1 MSAPAG
7 GEVPPPGPGASARVS
22 PVQSVDRALTILEV
36 LAELGEGGVTEISQ
50 RLDVHKSTAF
60 RLVTA
65 LEARGLVEQVGDRGK
80 YRLGMAVVRLAGA
93 VTDQLDVTRRARP
106 VCEDLATLV
115 GETVNV
121 AVADGDA
128 AINVDQVRG
137 ASSVVTH
144 NWVGER
150 TPLHATSSGKVLMAF
165 CPPVRASG
173 LSNRLRRFTDATVT
187 RRRDLEDALEKI
199 AVDGYATTVEE
210 LEVGLNAVAAP
221 VRGPDGTVV
230 AALSVSGPAY
240 RLTLERLTD
249 VVPAVVGAADRASA
263 ALGWRAPSPPDPDA

>member
-1 MSAPAG
+1 MSGTPD
-7 GEVPPPGPGASARVS
+7 ARTS
-22 PVQSVDRALTILEV
+22 PVQSVDRAVTVLEV
-36 LAELGEGGVTEISQ
+36 LAELGEGGVTEIAH

-106 VCEDLATLV
+106 ACEELAATT

-121 AVADGDA
+121 ALPDGDA

-165 CPPVRASG
+165 CPPVRAAG
-173 LSNRLRRFTDATVT
+173 TAGRLRRFTDATTT
-187 RRRDLEDALEKI
+187 RRRDLEDVLDKVV
-199 AVDGYATTVEE
+199 VDGFATTAEE

-221 VRGPDGTVV
+221 VRGPDGSVV
-230 AALSVSGPAY
+230 AAISVSGPSY
-240 RLTLERLTD
+240 RLTPQRLQE
-249 VVPAVVGAADRASA
+249 VVPAVVAAADRAST
-263 ALGWRAPSPPDPDA
+263 ALGWRA

>member
-1 MSAPAG
+1 MSGTPD
-7 GEVPPPGPGASARVS
+7 ARPS
-22 PVQSVDRALTILEV
+22 PVQSVDRAVTVLEV
-36 LAELGEGGVTEISQ
+36 LAELGEAGVTEISQ

-80 YRLGMAVVRLAGA
+80 YRLGLAVVRLAGA
-93 VTDQLDVTRRARP
+93 VSDQLDVTRRARP
-106 VCEDLATLV
+106 ACEELAATT

-121 AVADGDA
+121 ALPDGDA

-137 ASSVVTH
+137 SSTVAAR

-165 CPPVRASG
+165 CPPVRAAG
-173 LSNRLRRFTDATVT
+173 LAGRLRRFTDATTT
-187 RRRDLEDALEKI
+187 RRRDLEEALDKI
-199 AVDGYATTVEE
+199 AVDGFAATREE

-221 VRGPDGTVV
+221 VRGADGEVV
-230 AALSVSGPAY
+230 AALSVSGPSH
-240 RLTLERLTD
+240 RLTAERLREIT
-249 VVPAVVGAADRASA
+249 PAVVAAADRASA
-263 ALGWRAPSPPDPDA
+263 ALGRRV

>member
-1 MSAPAG
+1 MAQ
-7 GEVPPPGPGASARVS
+7 PPSEGRTS
-22 PVQSVDRALTILEV
+22 PVQSVDRAVTILEV
-36 LAELGEGGVTEISQ
+36 LAELGEGGVTEIAQ

-65 LEARGLVEQVGDRGK
+65 LEGRGLVEQVGDRGK

-106 VCEDLATLV
+106 ACEDLAAAT

-121 AVADGDA
+121 AVADGAA

-165 CPPVRASG
+165 CPPVRTAG
-173 LSNRLRRFTDATVT
+173 LAARLKRYTDATVV
-187 RRRDLEDALEKI
+187 RRRDLDELLDKI
-199 AVDGYATTVEE
+199 AVDGFATTLEE

-221 VRGPDGTVV
+221 VRGPDGSVV
-230 AALSVSGPAY
+230 AAVSVSGPAY
-240 RLTLERLTD
+240 RLGAERLLEVT
-249 VVPAVVGAADRASA
+249 PAVVEAAEKASA
-263 ALGWRAPSPPDPDA
+263 ALGWRV

>member
-1 MSAPAG
+1 MSTPAAG
-7 GEVPPPGPGASARVS
+7 GPPARGSGASPRVS
-22 PVQSVDRALTILEV
+22 PVQSVDRAVTILEV

-93 VTDQLDVTRRARP
+93 VADQLDVTRRARP
-106 VCEDLATLV
+106 ACEDLAART

-144 NWVGER
+144 NWIGER

-165 CPPVRASG
+165 SPPVRAAG
-173 LSNRLRRFTDATVT
+173 LSGRLRRFTDGTLT

-199 AVDGYATTVEE
+199 AVDGFAATLEE

-221 VRGPDGTVV
+221 VRGPDGVVV

-240 RLTLERLTD
+240 RLTPERLVD
-249 VVPAVVGAADRASA
+249 VVPAVVDAADRASA
-263 ALGWRAPSPPDPDA
+263 ALGWRPPRPS

>member
-1 MSAPAG
+1 MDAPAG
-7 GEVPPPGPGASARVS
+7 DEVPAPRPGASARVS
-22 PVQSVDRALTILEV
+22 PVQSVDRAVTVLEV

-106 VCEDLATLV
+106 ACEDLATLV

-121 AVADGDA
+121 AIADGDA
-128 AINVDQVRG
+128 AINVTQVRG
-137 ASSVVTH
+137 ASSVVTLD
-144 NWVGER
+144 WVGER

-165 CPPVRASG
+165 CPPVRAAG
-173 LSNRLRRFTDATVT
+173 LANRLRRFTDATLT
-187 RRRDLEDALEKI
+187 RRRDLEDALDKI
-199 AVDGYATTVEE
+199 AVDGFATTLEE

-221 VRGPDGTVV
+221 VRGPDGAVV

-240 RLTLERLTD
+240 RLTVERLSD
-249 VVPAVVGAADRASA
+249 VAPAVVDAADRAST
-263 ALGWRAPSPPDPDA
+263 ALGRRAPRPLT

>member
-1 MSAPAG
+1 MSG
-7 GEVPPPGPGASARVS
+7 TPGTADGPRTS
-22 PVQSVDRALTILEV
+22 PVQSVDRAVTILEV
-36 LAELGEGGVTEISQ
+36 LAELGESGVTEISQ

-65 LEARGLVEQVGDRGK
+65 LESRGLVEQVGDRGK

-93 VTDQLDVTRRARP
+93 VTEQLDVARRARP
-106 VCEDLATLV
+106 ACEALAAAT
-115 GETVNV
+115 GETVNL

-137 ASSVVTH
+137 TSSVVTR

-165 CPPVRASG
+165 CPPVRAAG
-173 LSNRLRRFTDATVT
+173 LTERLRRFTDATVV
-187 RRRDLEDALEKI
+187 RGRDLEEALGKI
-199 AVDGYATTVEE
+199 AVDGYAVTQEE

-221 VRGPDGTVV
+221 VRGADGTVL
-230 AALSVSGPAY
+230 AALSVSGPSY
-240 RLTLERLTD
+240 RLTPERLLEVAPE
-249 VVPAVVGAADRASA
+249 VVAAAETASA
-263 ALGWRAPSPPDPDA
+263 NLGWRARTPRP

>member
-1 MSAPAG
+1 MAQPTEG
-7 GEVPPPGPGASARVS
+7 RTS
-22 PVQSVDRALTILEV
+22 PVQSVDRAVTILEV
-36 LAELGEGGVTEISQ
+36 LAELGEGGVTEIAQ

-65 LEARGLVEQVGDRGK
+65 LETRGLVEQVGDRGK

-93 VTDQLDVTRRARP
+93 VAEQLDVTRRARSA
-106 VCEDLATLV
+106 CEELAATT

-121 AVADGDA
+121 AVPDGDA

-165 CPPVRASG
+165 CPPVRTAGLAS
-173 LSNRLRRFTDATVT
+173 RLRRYTEATLV
-187 RRRDLEDALEKI
+187 RRRDVEDLLDKI
-199 AVDGYATTVEE
+199 AVDGYATTLEE
-210 LEVGLNAVAAP
+210 LEIGLNAVAAP
-221 VRGPDGTVV
+221 VRGPDGSVV
-230 AALSVSGPAY
+230 AAISVSGPAY
-240 RLTLERLTD
+240 RLGAERLLEVT
-249 VVPAVVGAADRASA
+249 PAVVEAAEKASA
-263 ALGWRAPSPPDPDA
+263 ALGWRV

>member
-1 MSAPAG
+1 MKDTPGGDAP
-7 GEVPPPGPGASARVS
+7 RTS
-22 PVQSVDRALTILEV
+22 PVQSVDRAVTILEV
-36 LAELGEGGVTEISQ
+36 LAELGESGVTEISQ

-65 LEARGLVEQVGDRGK
+65 LEGRGLVEQVGDRGK

-93 VTDQLDVTRRARP
+93 VADQLDVTRRARP
-106 VCEDLATLV
+106 ACEELAAAT

-165 CPPVRASG
+165 CPPVRAAGVSG
-173 LSNRLRRFTDATVT
+173 RLRRFTDATLV
-187 RRRDLEDALEKI
+187 RRRDLEEVLDKI
-199 AVDGYATTVEE
+199 AGDGYATTLEE
-210 LEVGLNAVAAP
+210 LEVGLHAVAAP
-221 VRGPDGTVV
+221 VHGPDGTVV
-230 AALSVSGPAY
+230 AAISVSGPAY
-240 RLTLERLTD
+240 RLTTERLLE
-249 VVPAVVGAADRASA
+249 VVPAVVEAAARASQ
-263 ALGWRAPSPPDPDA
+263 ALGGRP